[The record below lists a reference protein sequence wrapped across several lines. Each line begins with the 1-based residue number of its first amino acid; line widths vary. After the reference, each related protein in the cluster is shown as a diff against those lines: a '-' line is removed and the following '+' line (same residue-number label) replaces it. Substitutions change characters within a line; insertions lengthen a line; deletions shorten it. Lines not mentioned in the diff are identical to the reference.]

1 MEWATSLR
9 VTGVRPELFWEQPVK
24 IMVRQPSSAAAE
36 KRLLRKQFRLLISR
50 YLKMLIHLKT
60 MILMRMKRTSLYL
73 MQDTRTLLMEL

>member
-36 KRLLRKQFRLLISR
+36 KNIFLNAYGKILRGILLLSYVSGDEK
-50 YLKMLIHLKT
+50 
-60 MILMRMKRTSLYL
+60 
-73 MQDTRTLLMEL
+73 

>member
-36 KRLLRKQFRLLISR
+36 KNFFKCITEKSSGKF
-50 YLKMLIHLKT
+50 YFYHMFPG
-60 MILMRMKRTSLYL
+60 MKS
-73 MQDTRTLLMEL
+73 ES